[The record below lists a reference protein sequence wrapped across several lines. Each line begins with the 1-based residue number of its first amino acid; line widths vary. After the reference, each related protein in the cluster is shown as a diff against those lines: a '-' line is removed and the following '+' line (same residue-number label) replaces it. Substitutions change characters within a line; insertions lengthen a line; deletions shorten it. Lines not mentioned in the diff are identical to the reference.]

1 MNLKWIE
8 SFKIRIYDVDF
19 NNKVKLSSI
28 FNFMQ
33 EVATNHA
40 AHLNVGL
47 DDLLENGLFW
57 VLSRVKLEILQ
68 YPTLG
73 EEIKVETW
81 PKGVDKLFALRDF
94 YIYNG
99 DNKVIAKAT
108 TAWLIIDSK
117 KLRPKRPKIFLE
129 RIPSF
134 PDEHAIIEVPGKI
147 IESAE
152 KDIVFQKRV
161 RYTDIDINHH
171 MNNVKY
177 VEMALNSFSED
188 IFKEKHLKSM
198 QVNFLS
204 ECKFGD
210 EIKIK
215 KGIPYDTKNYFYL
228 EGINKHTSKKV
239 FEACIE
245 WLD

>member
-1 MNLKWIE
+1 MNLKWKE
-8 SFKIRIYDVDF
+8 SFKIRTYDVDF

-40 AHLNVGL
+40 DNLNVGL

-57 VLSRVKLEILQ
+57 VLSRVKVEVLQ

-94 YIYNG
+94 NIYNC
-99 DNKVIAKAT
+99 DNKIIAKAT
-108 TAWLIIDSK
+108 TAWLIIDIK

-129 RIPSF
+129 RIPNF
-134 PDEHAIIEVPGKI
+134 PDEHAIIEIPDKI
-147 IESAE
+147 IESHRKEAIFDKE
-152 KDIVFQKRV
+152 I
-161 RYTDIDINHH
+161 RYTDIDINQH

-177 VEMALNSFSED
+177 VEMVLDSFSED
-188 IFKEKHLKSM
+188 NFKDKQIKAM

-210 EIKIK
+210 EIQIQ
-215 KGIPYDTKNYFYL
+215 KGKYDDTNDCFYL
-228 EGINKHTSKKV
+228 EGIKKDTDKKV
-239 FEACIE
+239 FESCID
-245 WLD
+245 WFN

>member
-1 MNLKWIE
+1 MNLKWTE
-8 SFKIRIYDVDF
+8 YFKIRIYDVDF

-33 EVATNHA
+33 EVATSHA
-40 AHLNVGL
+40 ANLNVGL

-81 PKGVDKLFALRDF
+81 PKGIDKLFALRDF
-94 YIYNG
+94 NIYNS

-117 KLRPKRPKIFLE
+117 RLRPKRPKIFSE

-134 PDEHAIIEVPGKI
+134 PTEHAIIEIPEKI
-147 IESAE
+147 IESPKKE
-152 KDIVFQKRV
+152 SVLHKKI
-161 RYTDIDINHH
+161 RYTDIDVNNH

-177 VEMALNSFSED
+177 VEMILDAFSED
-188 IFKEKHLKSM
+188 VFKTKKIKAM

-210 EIKIK
+210 EVQVFL
-215 KGIPYDTKNYFYL
+215 GTYDDNSNFSFV
-228 EGINKHTSKKV
+228 EGINKHTNKRG
-239 FEACIE
+239 FESTIE
-245 WLD
+245 WSD